1 MPPLSSK
8 TFEAIS
14 TWSEALT
21 ALFGILAATSAVVFL
36 LVSKPLKA
44 EADRAQE
51 ALNLALEQQ
60 KEKTAN
66 AEIALHRLQEGHL
79 PRSLLR
85 AFHSQEEIDAT
96 MQSLRNTLGHA
107 EILFAKG
114 DAEARWL
121 AEEVFSLLHGS
132 DWQVTKPKEVPT
144 VDVVEKLRAQPL
156 GVTIVAKTITE
167 PNNPQ
172 YIILRQIFTKGLDG
186 AYGARDLDLPP
197 NLLRIVIMPRP

>member
-1 MPPLSSK
+1 MSPLSPK
-8 TFEAIS
+8 TLETIS
-14 TWSEALT
+14 AWSEALT

-51 ALNLALEQQ
+51 SLKLALEQQ

-85 AFHSQEEIDAT
+85 TFHSQEEIDAT
-96 MQSLRNTLGHA
+96 VQSLRNTPGHA

-121 AEEVFSLLHGS
+121 AEEVFGVLRSS

-144 VDVVEKLRAQPL
+144 VNVVEKLKAQPL
-156 GVTIVAKTITE
+156 GITIVANTITE

-172 YIILRQIFTKGLDG
+172 YSILRQVFNKGFDG

-197 NLLRIVIMPRP
+197 NFLRIVIMPRP